1 MSKDFYD
8 YFSENME
15 GMGGDG
21 ARMLAGGPPQPN
33 SFKLLN

>member
-15 GMGGDG
+15 AMGGDG
-21 ARMLAGGPPQPN
+21 ARMLAGGPQPN
-33 SFKLLN
+33 SFKRLN